1 MHVYLYELCRLGDA
15 KNWNETSCLQFAVL
29 DFFHIFTDYHKHLMN
44 I

>member
-1 MHVYLYELCRLGDA
+1 MHVYLYELCCLGDA

-29 DFFHIFTDYHKHLMN
+29 DFFTSSRTIIN